1 MGPED
6 YDEGA
11 ALRQKRMRFN
21 APPMQE
27 LPDQMTLSDLL
38 KMQKQGQVE
47 PGYFDKIKSLL
58 MRHQYT
64 PNYQQQPTA
73 TYGVR
78 G

>member
-1 MGPED
+1 MGPDE

-11 ALRQKRMRFN
+11 AQRQKRMPLVM
-21 APPMQE
+21 PPMQT

-38 KMQKQGQVE
+38 KMQQQGQIE

-58 MRHQYT
+58 MRHQQI